1 LLWGSR
7 RSWKEPEEEE
17 EEEEE
22 EADMIFWDLVTGRI
36 AFLGPC
42 DGSMYIFGTL

>member
-7 RSWKEPEEEE
+7 RSWKEPEEE